1 MMRGPGITGR
11 IAAYAIL
18 TALLAGVLLPVWWV
32 AVTAVE
38 PASALFSGTVRLW
51 PAAWDWGNFPAAWAS
66 QPFGRYFINSL
77 FTNGAIVAG
86 QLITSSL
93 AAYAFAFI
101 PFRGS
106 RTVFFA
112 TLLAMMVPIQATA
125 VPLYLIMSQ
134 LRAIDTYAGLI
145 VPFLGSA
152 FGIFLLRQGFSALPR
167 EMIAAARVDGA
178 SELRILWS
186 IVLPNAGPSIVTLAL
201 LNFVYHYNSL
211 FWPLIA
217 TNSVGMRVLP
227 VGLSYFLSQEGGNN
241 LQWNL
246 MMAADIF
253 TSAPVVILFL
263 LGQRFITKGLT
274 GFSVKG

>member
-1 MMRGPGITGR
+1 MMRGPSLPGR
-11 IAAYAIL
+11 IVAYTVL
-18 TALLAGVLLPVWWV
+18 TVLLAGVLLPIWWV
-32 AVTAVE
+32 AITAVE
-38 PASALFSGTVRLW
+38 PVSALFSSIARLW
-51 PAAWDWGNFPAAWAS
+51 PPAWNWGNFPAAWQS

-77 FTNGAIVAG
+77 FTNSAIVAG
-86 QLITSSL
+86 QLFTSSL

-106 RTVFFA
+106 RPVFFA
-112 TLLAMMVPIQATA
+112 TLMAMMIPLQATA

-134 LRAIDTYAGLI
+134 LHAIDTYAGLI

-152 FGIFLLRQGFSALPR
+152 FGIFLLRQGFSTIPR
-167 EMIAAARVDGA
+167 EMVAAARVDGA
-178 SELRILWS
+178 SEMRILWS

-253 TSAPVVILFL
+253 TSAPVVLLFL
-263 LGQRFITKGLT
+263 LGQRFIVKGLT